1 MLIVY
6 YAVEKDVSDLI
17 DQIVEDQV
25 VELLP
30 QHIKPEL
37 MQELKR
43 HERELAEVEREL
55 HNS

>member
-25 VELLP
+25 VKLLP